1 MANPNSL
8 FPWLKYQDIQ
18 IADIAL
24 RTQFE
29 SYMSIGNYSQAL
41 RLLSD
46 NQSQLQGKAW
56 IGDSINT
63 LVNGIITLESLYN
76 DNVIKFLSDL
86 SETLQSLV
94 DNYRNVG
101 TWIVGNEYKE
111 LNFVA
116 YDNEM
121 YMALQ
126 DVPAN
131 TPITDTNYWLYVG
144 LRGEQGVAGVNVRQ
158 QYDYSSG
165 KAYNINDLVVYQGQI
180 YVALKNNTNVL
191 PTNSDTW
198 LLYERV
204 VKANIYVS
212 NVAPTEELINGKI
225 WFKTQSDPYTHL
237 ADTPIIGT
245 FMMYQN
251 GTWEEMYP
259 DTIFDWVEDKDQ
271 YREVGFEIDTIIEF
285 SDIQAVDIRDSRIT
299 NDAIVMVLPQYNI
312 TVEQWKDYNHIAEVR
327 VANGV
332 IGIFSD
338 ETFNAVNP
346 STNIPIRI
354 LVR

>member
-29 SYMSIGNYSQAL
+29 LYMSVGNYSQAL

-56 IGDSINT
+56 IGDSINM

-158 QYDYSSG
+158 QYNYFSG

-180 YVALKNNTNVL
+180 YVALKSNTNVL

-271 YREVGFEIDTIIEF
+271 YREVGFEFQAIIQTNEWNNL
-285 SDIQAVDIRDSRIT
+285 SVDVS
-299 NDAIVMVLPQYNI
+299 N
-312 TVEQWKDYNHIAEVR
+312 NHITIDSIVNIMPQSNMSNTQWVEYNKLESVT
-327 VANGV
+327 VANGK
-332 IGIFSD
+332 ITIAA
-338 ETFNAVNP
+338 NAQITQ
-346 STNIPIRI
+346 SLPIKI

>member
-29 SYMSIGNYSQAL
+29 SYMSVGNYSQAL

-131 TPITDTNYWLYVG
+131 TPIIDTNYWLYVG

-158 QYDYSSG
+158 QYNYSSG

-180 YVALKNNTNVL
+180 YVALKSNTNVL

-271 YREVGFEIDTIIEF
+271 YREVGFEF
-285 SDIQAVDIRDSRIT
+285 QAMIQTNEWNNLSVDVS
-299 NDAIVMVLPQYNI
+299 N
-312 TVEQWKDYNHIAEVR
+312 NHITIDSIVNVMPQSNMSNTQWVEYNKLESVT
-327 VANGV
+327 VANGK
-332 IGIFSD
+332 ITITANSQI
-338 ETFNAVNP
+338 TQ
-346 STNIPIRI
+346 SLPIKI

>member
-8 FPWLKYQDIQ
+8 FSWLKYQDIQ

-29 SYMSIGNYSQAL
+29 SYMSVGNYSQAL

-46 NQSQLQGKAW
+46 NQLQLQGKAW
-56 IGDSINT
+56 IGDSINA

-131 TPITDTNYWLYVG
+131 TPITNTNYWLYVG

-165 KAYNINDLVVYQGQI
+165 KAYSINDLVVYQGQI
-180 YVALKNNTNVL
+180 YVALKSNTNVL

-204 VKANIYVS
+204 VKADIYVS

-225 WFKTQSDPYTHL
+225 WFKTQSDPYAHL

-251 GTWEEMYP
+251 GNWEEMYP

-299 NDAIVMVLPQYNI
+299 NDAIVIVLPQYNI

>member
-18 IADIAL
+18 IADVVL

-29 SYMSIGNYSQAL
+29 SYMSVGNYSQAL
-41 RLLSD
+41 SLLSN

-56 IGDSINT
+56 IGDTINT
-63 LVNGIITLESLYN
+63 LVNGIISVESLYN

-94 DNYRNVG
+94 DNYRNAG

-111 LNFVA
+111 MNFVA
-116 YDNEM
+116 YNNEM

-131 TPITDTNYWLYVG
+131 TSITNTNYWLYIG
-144 LRGEQGVAGVNVRQ
+144 LHGEQGASGVNVRQ

-165 KAYNINDLVVYQGQI
+165 KTYNINDIVVYQGQM
-180 YVALKNNTNVL
+180 YVALKSNTGVF

-198 LLYERV
+198 LLYQRV
-204 VKANIYVS
+204 VKATIYVS
-212 NVAPTEELINGKI
+212 NVAPTEELVNGKI
-225 WFKTQSDPYTHL
+225 WFKTQSDPYTHT
-237 ADTPIIGT
+237 ADTSIIGT

-271 YREVGFEIDTIIEF
+271 YREIGFDFQVVIQVSDWNNLSVDINNSHITTDSIVNIMPQSDMNTIQRIEYNKLKSISVTNGKITIIANAQ
-285 SDIQAVDIRDSRIT
+285 ITQNLPIKILIR
-299 NDAIVMVLPQYNI
+299 
-312 TVEQWKDYNHIAEVR
+312 
-327 VANGV
+327 
-332 IGIFSD
+332 
-338 ETFNAVNP
+338 
-346 STNIPIRI
+346 
-354 LVR
+354 

>member
-29 SYMSIGNYSQAL
+29 SYMSVGNYSQAL

-126 DVPAN
+126 DVPVN

-144 LRGEQGVAGVNVRQ
+144 LRGEQGAAGVNVRQ

-180 YVALKNNTNVL
+180 YVALKSNTNVL

-271 YREVGFEIDTIIEF
+271 YREVGFEFQAIIQTNEWNNLLVDVSNSHITIDSIVNIMPQSNMSNTQWIEYNKLESVTI
-285 SDIQAVDIRDSRIT
+285 
-299 NDAIVMVLPQYNI
+299 
-312 TVEQWKDYNHIAEVR
+312 
-327 VANGV
+327 ANGK
-332 IGIFSD
+332 ITITANSQI
-338 ETFNAVNP
+338 TQ
-346 STNIPIRI
+346 SLPIKI

>member
-29 SYMSIGNYSQAL
+29 SYMSVGNYSQAL

-126 DVPAN
+126 DVPVN

-158 QYDYSSG
+158 QYNYSSG

-180 YVALKNNTNVL
+180 YVALKSNTNVL

-271 YREVGFEIDTIIEF
+271 YREVGFEF
-285 SDIQAVDIRDSRIT
+285 QAMIQTNEWNNLSVDVS
-299 NDAIVMVLPQYNI
+299 N
-312 TVEQWKDYNHIAEVR
+312 NHITIDSIVNVMPQSNMSNTQWVEYNKLESVT
-327 VANGV
+327 VANGK
-332 IGIFSD
+332 ITITANSQI
-338 ETFNAVNP
+338 TQ
-346 STNIPIRI
+346 SLPIKI

>member
-29 SYMSIGNYSQAL
+29 SYMSVGNYSQAL

-180 YVALKNNTNVL
+180 YVALKSNTNVL

-271 YREVGFEIDTIIEF
+271 YREVGFEF
-285 SDIQAVDIRDSRIT
+285 QAMIQTNEWNNLSVDVS
-299 NDAIVMVLPQYNI
+299 N
-312 TVEQWKDYNHIAEVR
+312 NHITIDSIVNVMPQSNMSNTQWVEYNKLESVT
-327 VANGV
+327 VANGK
-332 IGIFSD
+332 ITITANSQI
-338 ETFNAVNP
+338 TQ
-346 STNIPIRI
+346 SLPIKI

>member
-1 MANPNSL
+1 
-8 FPWLKYQDIQ
+8 
-18 IADIAL
+18 
-24 RTQFE
+24 
-29 SYMSIGNYSQAL
+29 
-41 RLLSD
+41 
-46 NQSQLQGKAW
+46 
-56 IGDSINT
+56 
-63 LVNGIITLESLYN
+63 
-76 DNVIKFLSDL
+76 
-86 SETLQSLV
+86 
-94 DNYRNVG
+94 
-101 TWIVGNEYKE
+101 
-111 LNFVA
+111 
-116 YDNEM
+116 
-121 YMALQ
+121 MALQ
-126 DVPAN
+126 DVPVN

-144 LRGEQGVAGVNVRQ
+144 LRGEQGAAGVNVRQ

-180 YVALKNNTNVL
+180 YVALKSNTNVL

-271 YREVGFEIDTIIEF
+271 YREVGFEFQAIIQTNEWNNL
-285 SDIQAVDIRDSRIT
+285 SVDVS
-299 NDAIVMVLPQYNI
+299 N
-312 TVEQWKDYNHIAEVR
+312 NHITIDSIVNVMPQSNMSNTQWIEYNKLESVTI
-327 VANGV
+327 ANGK
-332 IGIFSD
+332 IIITANSQI
-338 ETFNAVNP
+338 TQ
-346 STNIPIRI
+346 SLPIKI

>member
-8 FPWLKYQDIQ
+8 FLWLKYQDIQ

-29 SYMSIGNYSQAL
+29 SYMSVGNYSQAL

-56 IGDSINT
+56 IGDSINI
-63 LVNGIITLESLYN
+63 LVNGIVTLESLYN

-86 SETLQSLV
+86 SESLQSLV
-94 DNYRNVG
+94 DNYRNAG

-111 LNFVA
+111 MNFVA

-121 YMALQ
+121 YMALR

-131 TPITDTNYWLYVG
+131 TPITNTNYWLYIG
-144 LRGEQGVAGVNVRQ
+144 LRGEQGASGVNVRQ

-165 KAYNINDLVVYQGQI
+165 KTYNINDLVVYQGQM
-180 YVALKNNTNVL
+180 YVALKSNTGVL

-198 LLYERV
+198 LLYQRV
-204 VKANIYVS
+204 VKATIFVS
-212 NVAPTEELINGKI
+212 NVAPTEDLVNGKI
-225 WFKTQSDPYTHL
+225 WFKTQSDPYTYL
-237 ADTPIIGT
+237 SDTPIIGT

-251 GTWEEMYP
+251 GAWEEMYP

-271 YREVGFEIDTIIEF
+271 YSEVGFEIQTTIQTNEWNNL
-285 SDIQAVDIRDSRIT
+285 SVDISNSHITVDS
-299 NDAIVMVLPQYNI
+299 IVNILPQSNMNNAQWIEYNKLESVI
-312 TVEQWKDYNHIAEVR
+312 
-327 VANGV
+327 VANGKITIV
-332 IGIFSD
+332 ANTQITQSL
-338 ETFNAVNP
+338 
-346 STNIPIRI
+346 PIKI

>member
-29 SYMSIGNYSQAL
+29 SYMSVGNYSQAL

-126 DVPAN
+126 DVPSN
-131 TPITDTNYWLYVG
+131 TPITDSNYWLYVG

-180 YVALKNNTNVL
+180 YVALKSNTNVL

-271 YREVGFEIDTIIEF
+271 YREVGFEFQAIIQTNEWNNL
-285 SDIQAVDIRDSRIT
+285 SVDVS
-299 NDAIVMVLPQYNI
+299 N
-312 TVEQWKDYNHIAEVR
+312 NHITIDSIVNVMPQSNMSNTQWVEYNKLESVT
-327 VANGV
+327 VASGKITITANSQ
-332 IGIFSD
+332 ITQSL
-338 ETFNAVNP
+338 
-346 STNIPIRI
+346 PIKI

>member
-29 SYMSIGNYSQAL
+29 SYMSVGNYSQAL

-158 QYDYSSG
+158 QYNYSSG
-165 KAYNINDLVVYQGQI
+165 QAYNINDLVVYQGQI
-180 YVALKNNTNVL
+180 YVALKSNTNVL

-225 WFKTQSDPYTHL
+225 WFKTQSDPYAHL

-271 YREVGFEIDTIIEF
+271 YREVGFEF
-285 SDIQAVDIRDSRIT
+285 QAMIQTNEWNNLSVDVS
-299 NDAIVMVLPQYNI
+299 N
-312 TVEQWKDYNHIAEVR
+312 NHITIDSIVNVMPQSNMSNTQWVEYNKLESVT
-327 VANGV
+327 VANGK
-332 IGIFSD
+332 ITITANSQI
-338 ETFNAVNP
+338 TQ
-346 STNIPIRI
+346 SLPIKI

>member
-29 SYMSIGNYSQAL
+29 SYMSVGNYSQAL

-144 LRGEQGVAGVNVRQ
+144 L
-158 QYDYSSG
+158 
-165 KAYNINDLVVYQGQI
+165 
-180 YVALKNNTNVL
+180 
-191 PTNSDTW
+191 
-198 LLYERV
+198 
-204 VKANIYVS
+204 
-212 NVAPTEELINGKI
+212 
-225 WFKTQSDPYTHL
+225 
-237 ADTPIIGT
+237 
-245 FMMYQN
+245 
-251 GTWEEMYP
+251 
-259 DTIFDWVEDKDQ
+259 
-271 YREVGFEIDTIIEF
+271 
-285 SDIQAVDIRDSRIT
+285 
-299 NDAIVMVLPQYNI
+299 
-312 TVEQWKDYNHIAEVR
+312 
-327 VANGV
+327 
-332 IGIFSD
+332 
-338 ETFNAVNP
+338 
-346 STNIPIRI
+346 
-354 LVR
+354 

>member
-29 SYMSIGNYSQAL
+29 SYMSVGNYSQAL

-126 DVPAN
+126 DVPVN

-144 LRGEQGVAGVNVRQ
+144 LRGEQGAAGVNVRQ

-180 YVALKNNTNVL
+180 YVALKSNTNVL

-271 YREVGFEIDTIIEF
+271 YREVGFEFQAIIQTNEWNNL
-285 SDIQAVDIRDSRIT
+285 SVDVS
-299 NDAIVMVLPQYNI
+299 N
-312 TVEQWKDYNHIAEVR
+312 NHITIDSIVNVMPQSNMGNTQWVEYNKLESVT
-327 VANGV
+327 VANGK
-332 IGIFSD
+332 ITI
-338 ETFNAVNP
+338 TANAQITQ
-346 STNIPIRI
+346 SLPIKI

>member
-29 SYMSIGNYSQAL
+29 SYMSVGNYSQAL

-158 QYDYSSG
+158 QYNYSSG

-180 YVALKNNTNVL
+180 YVALKSNTNVL

-204 VKANIYVS
+204 VKGNIYVS

-271 YREVGFEIDTIIEF
+271 YREVGFEFQAIIQTNEWNNL
-285 SDIQAVDIRDSRIT
+285 SVDVS
-299 NDAIVMVLPQYNI
+299 N
-312 TVEQWKDYNHIAEVR
+312 NHITIDSIVNVMPQSNMSNTQWVEYNKLESVT
-327 VANGV
+327 VANGK
-332 IGIFSD
+332 ITITANSQI
-338 ETFNAVNP
+338 TQ
-346 STNIPIRI
+346 SLPIKI

>member
-29 SYMSIGNYSQAL
+29 SYMSVGNYSQAL

-101 TWIVGNEYKE
+101 TWIVGNAYKE

-126 DVPAN
+126 DVPVN

-144 LRGEQGVAGVNVRQ
+144 LRGEQGAAGVNVRQ

-180 YVALKNNTNVL
+180 YVALKSNTNVL

-271 YREVGFEIDTIIEF
+271 YREVGFEFQAIIQTNEWNNL
-285 SDIQAVDIRDSRIT
+285 SVDVS
-299 NDAIVMVLPQYNI
+299 N
-312 TVEQWKDYNHIAEVR
+312 NHITIDSIVNVMPQSNMSNTQWIEYNKLESVTI
-327 VANGV
+327 ANGK
-332 IGIFSD
+332 IIITANSQI
-338 ETFNAVNP
+338 TQ
-346 STNIPIRI
+346 SLPIKI

>member
-29 SYMSIGNYSQAL
+29 SYMSVDNYSQAL

-126 DVPAN
+126 DVPVN

-144 LRGEQGVAGVNVRQ
+144 LRGEQGAAGVNVRQ

-180 YVALKNNTNVL
+180 YVALKSNTNVL

-271 YREVGFEIDTIIEF
+271 YREVGFESQTIIQTNEWNNL
-285 SDIQAVDIRDSRIT
+285 SVDVS
-299 NDAIVMVLPQYNI
+299 N
-312 TVEQWKDYNHIAEVR
+312 NHITIDSIANVMPQSNMSNTQWVEYNKLESVT
-327 VANGV
+327 VANGK
-332 IGIFSD
+332 IIITANSQI
-338 ETFNAVNP
+338 TQ
-346 STNIPIRI
+346 SLPIKI

>member
-29 SYMSIGNYSQAL
+29 SYMSVGNYSQAL

-126 DVPAN
+126 DVPVN
-131 TPITDTNYWLYVG
+131 TPITDTNYWLYIG
-144 LRGEQGVAGVNVRQ
+144 LRGEQGAAGVNVRQ

-180 YVALKNNTNVL
+180 YVALKSNTNVL

-271 YREVGFEIDTIIEF
+271 YREVGFEFQVTIQTNEWNNLSVDVSNSHITIDSIVNIMPQSNMSNTQWIEYNKLESVTI
-285 SDIQAVDIRDSRIT
+285 
-299 NDAIVMVLPQYNI
+299 
-312 TVEQWKDYNHIAEVR
+312 
-327 VANGV
+327 ANGK
-332 IGIFSD
+332 ITITANSQI
-338 ETFNAVNP
+338 TQ
-346 STNIPIRI
+346 SLPIKI

>member
-29 SYMSIGNYSQAL
+29 SYMSVGNYSQAL

-56 IGDSINT
+56 IGDNINT

-126 DVPAN
+126 DVPVN

-180 YVALKNNTNVL
+180 YVALKSNTNVL

>member
-29 SYMSIGNYSQAL
+29 SYMSVGNYSQAL

-126 DVPAN
+126 DVPVN

-144 LRGEQGVAGVNVRQ
+144 LRGEQGAAGVNVRQ

-180 YVALKNNTNVL
+180 YVALKSNTNVL

-271 YREVGFEIDTIIEF
+271 YREVGFEFQVTIQTNEWNNLSVDVSNSYITIDSIVNIMPQSNMSNTQWIEYNKLESVTI
-285 SDIQAVDIRDSRIT
+285 
-299 NDAIVMVLPQYNI
+299 
-312 TVEQWKDYNHIAEVR
+312 
-327 VANGV
+327 ANGK
-332 IGIFSD
+332 ITITANSQI
-338 ETFNAVNP
+338 TQ
-346 STNIPIRI
+346 SLPIKI

>member
-18 IADIAL
+18 IADVVL

-29 SYMSIGNYSQAL
+29 SYMSVGNYSQAL
-41 RLLSD
+41 SLLSN

-56 IGDSINT
+56 IGDTINT
-63 LVNGIITLESLYN
+63 LVNGIISVESLYN

-94 DNYRNVG
+94 DNYRNAG

-111 LNFVA
+111 MNFVA
-116 YDNEM
+116 YNNEM

-131 TPITDTNYWLYVG
+131 TSITNTNYWLYIG
-144 LRGEQGVAGVNVRQ
+144 LHGEQGTSGVNVRQ

-165 KAYNINDLVVYQGQI
+165 KTYNINDIVVYQGQM
-180 YVALKNNTNVL
+180 YVALKSNTGVF

-198 LLYERV
+198 LLYQRV
-204 VKANIYVS
+204 VKATIYVS
-212 NVAPTEELINGKI
+212 NVAPTEELVNGKI
-225 WFKTQSDPYTHL
+225 WFKTQSDPYTHT

-271 YREVGFEIDTIIEF
+271 YREIGFDFQVVIQVSDWNNLSVDINNSHITTDSIVNIMPQSDMNTIQRIEYNKLKSISVTNGKITIIANAQ
-285 SDIQAVDIRDSRIT
+285 ITQNLPIKILIR
-299 NDAIVMVLPQYNI
+299 
-312 TVEQWKDYNHIAEVR
+312 
-327 VANGV
+327 
-332 IGIFSD
+332 
-338 ETFNAVNP
+338 
-346 STNIPIRI
+346 
-354 LVR
+354 

>member
-8 FPWLKYQDIQ
+8 FLWLKYQDIQ

-29 SYMSIGNYSQAL
+29 SYMSVGNYSQAL

-63 LVNGIITLESLYN
+63 LVHGIVTLESLYN

-86 SETLQSLV
+86 SESLQSLV

-101 TWIVGNEYKE
+101 TWIVGNEYKK
-111 LNFVA
+111 LNFIA

-131 TPITDTNYWLYVG
+131 TPITNTNYWLYVG
-144 LRGEQGVAGVNVRQ
+144 LRGEQGASGVNVRQ
-158 QYDYSSG
+158 QYDYSSD
-165 KAYNINDLVVYQGQI
+165 KTYNINDLVVYQGQI
-180 YVALKNNTNVL
+180 YVALKSNTNVL
-191 PTNSDTW
+191 PTNNDTW

-204 VKANIYVS
+204 VRATIHVS
-212 NVAPTEELINGKI
+212 NVAPTENLVNGKI
-225 WFKTQSDPYTHL
+225 WFKTQSDPYTH
-237 ADTPIIGT
+237 TGGIPIIGI

-271 YREVGFEIDTIIEF
+271 YREVGFDFQVVIQVSDWNNLSVDINNSHITTDSIVNIMPQSDMNTIQRIEYNKLKSISVINGKITIIANAQ
-285 SDIQAVDIRDSRIT
+285 ITQNLPIKILIR
-299 NDAIVMVLPQYNI
+299 
-312 TVEQWKDYNHIAEVR
+312 
-327 VANGV
+327 
-332 IGIFSD
+332 
-338 ETFNAVNP
+338 
-346 STNIPIRI
+346 
-354 LVR
+354 